1 MTVSCAWPRKTSFPN
16 LALVFL
22 MPSFRVRV
30 SWNNEHIVVPV
41 PEDLFAKGTVT
52 ELLQLATN
60 RFRQYSS
67 VTFDVDNSFVKIL
80 TADGFA
86 FAPSDALSSV
96 LKDDDH
102 LVVRS
107 LYTTQNLLL

>member
-1 MTVSCAWPRKTSFPN
+1 
-16 LALVFL
+16 
-22 MPSFRVRV
+22 
-30 SWNNEHIVVPV
+30 VPV